1 MQSINSATLIE
12 FIMLAQV
19 CQFNLVNVD
28 ALVVSVG
35 MFVEKMSYLYFTYY
49 EIYKLI
55 IFFIIS

>member
-1 MQSINSATLIE
+1 
-12 FIMLAQV
+12 MLAQV

-55 IFFIIS
+55 SFFLLFHDIQLRF